1 MESKGRRE
9 FYHGKYLAVITTV
22 LVATQ
27 VVRITQN
34 TISLARQNRLI
45 KAQLDEVREVTDD
58 DIKRKIEVDKALMR
72 VLLVIEKK
80 LEEE

>member
-1 MESKGRRE
+1 ME
-9 FYHGKYLAVITTV
+9 KYLAVITTV

-27 VVRITQN
+27 VVRIIQN

-45 KAQLDEVREVTDD
+45 KAQLDEVGEVTDN
-58 DIKRKIEVDKALMR
+58 DIKRKIEVDKTLMR
-72 VLLVIEKK
+72 VLPIIEKK

>member
-1 MESKGRRE
+1 ME
-9 FYHGKYLAVITTV
+9 KYLAVITTV

-72 VLLVIEKK
+72 VLPIIEKK